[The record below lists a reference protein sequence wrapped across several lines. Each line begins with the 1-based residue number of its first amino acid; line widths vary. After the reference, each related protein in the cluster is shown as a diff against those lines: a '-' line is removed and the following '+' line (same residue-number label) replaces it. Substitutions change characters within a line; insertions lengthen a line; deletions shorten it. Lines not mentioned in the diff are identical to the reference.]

1 MKILQL
7 FFFVL
12 LCFQIEASHLKGV
25 EARELMLNDHED
37 KANEKTTFSESIIE
51 EGITRECNREI
62 LITYGMH
69 GLEQS

>member
-1 MKILQL
+1 
-7 FFFVL
+7 
-12 LCFQIEASHLKGV
+12 
-25 EARELMLNDHED
+25 MLNDHED